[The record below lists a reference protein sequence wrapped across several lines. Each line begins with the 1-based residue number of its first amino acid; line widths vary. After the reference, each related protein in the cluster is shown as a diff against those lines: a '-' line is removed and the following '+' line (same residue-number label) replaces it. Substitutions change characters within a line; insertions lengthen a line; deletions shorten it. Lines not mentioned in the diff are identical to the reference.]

1 MNVDVFLKQNIDK
14 KEIYTKLIDTVNR
27 VDRTWQE
34 EFTDFLTPDEQY
46 FLKLFCKD
54 KDIVLNFYGGKSN
67 FERAVALI
75 SKVELQIDYPVDILK
90 ISGNFKFEKINHR
103 DYLGALLSL
112 GIKREKIGDINVFN
126 DGAEV
131 YIHKDLSDYVVFNL
145 NKIKHTGVQI
155 SKIDLNSSRE
165 REQKLDERNINVA
178 SERIDVV
185 VAEVYNL
192 SRSEATKLIKQG
204 NVKVNYI
211 VCDEQSK
218 KLSENDIVSVKG
230 FGRFVYCGF
239 IRNTKS
245 NRLVVLIKKYI

>member
-1 MNVDVFLKQNIDK
+1 MNVDIFLKQNIDK
-14 KEIYTKLIDTVNR
+14 KDAYTKLIDTVNR

-34 EFTDFLTPDEQY
+34 EFTDFLTPDEQL
-46 FLKLFCKD
+46 FLSLYCKD
-54 KDIVLNFYGGKSN
+54 KDIVLNFYGGKSE

-75 SKVELQIDYPVDILK
+75 SKVEVDLDYPVDILK
-90 ISGNFKFEKINHR
+90 ITGNFKFEKIKHR

-112 GIKREKIGDINVFN
+112 GIKREKIGDINVFD

-131 YIHKDLSDYVVFNL
+131 YIYRDLSDYVIFNL
-145 NKIKHTGVQI
+145 DKIKHTGIQI
-155 SKIDLNSSRE
+155 SKIGLDIARE
-165 REQKLDERNINVA
+165 RQQKLEERYINVA

-185 VAEVYNL
+185 VAEAYNL
-192 SRSEATKLIKQG
+192 SRSEATRLIKQG
-204 NVKVNYI
+204 NVKINYI
-211 VCDEQSK
+211 VFDEQSR
-218 KLSENDIVSVKG
+218 KLNENDVVSVKG